1 MLTKR
6 AFLLTATGLFAN
18 YAAAAQSTAPAAGV
32 QPTDVLSWVVWWA
45 AGVVLLMAI
54 ITGGS
59 AASAAQR
66 HYVEATAEPATAPK
80 AASVPAAPSPAASRP
95 VVAAVRAEQAV
106 AA

>member
-1 MLTKR
+1 MTTKR
-6 AFLLTATGLFAN
+6 AFLLTAISLLTG
-18 YAAAAQSTAPAAGV
+18 YAAAAQSTAPTAGV

-59 AASAAQR
+59 VASATQRRYAEASAAP
-66 HYVEATAEPATAPK
+66 VAAPAT
-80 AASVPAAPSPAASRP
+80 VPAPAVSRP
-95 VVAAVRAEQAV
+95 NVAAPAEEAI